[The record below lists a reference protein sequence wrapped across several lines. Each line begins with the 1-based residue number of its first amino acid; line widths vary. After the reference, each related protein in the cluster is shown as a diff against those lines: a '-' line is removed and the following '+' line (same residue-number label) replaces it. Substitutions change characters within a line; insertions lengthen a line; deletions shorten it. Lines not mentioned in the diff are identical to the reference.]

1 MLDLWSLF
9 RNRFDVDIQTI
20 FSQKDKGKKKIFKD
34 INYANFFK
42 NDLIDY
48 KNLKKYVNFLFI
60 STNLLYRG
68 INCMGFTT
76 IINYDMPFGNK
87 KKKKKKININVYIYI
102 YIIYIYIYIYMFAC
116 LC

>member
-1 MLDLWSLF
+1 MKRNYNKEIFNKLNIKTYDIDCYMNNMFTFKEKKKVLDLWSLF

-48 KNLKKYVNFLFI
+48 KNLKKYGYQ
-60 STNLLYRG
+60 LY
-68 INCMGFTT
+68 GFHD
-76 IINYDMPFGNK
+76 NYK
-87 KKKKKKININVYIYI
+87 
-102 YIIYIYIYIYMFAC
+102 
-116 LC
+116 L